1 LDKELDTSLMIILY
15 GPKKRGLAYMIRQV
29 DFRAI
34 LQQDLDSLVVTFLC
48 GA

>member
-1 LDKELDTSLMIILY
+1 LDNELDASLMFILY

-34 LQQDLDSLVVTFLC
+34 LQQDLDSLLVAFLC